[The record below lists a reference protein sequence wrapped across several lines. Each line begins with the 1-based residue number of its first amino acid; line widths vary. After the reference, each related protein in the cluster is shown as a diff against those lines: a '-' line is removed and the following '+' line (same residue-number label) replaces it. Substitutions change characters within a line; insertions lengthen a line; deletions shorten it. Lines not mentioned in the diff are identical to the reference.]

1 MKNPK
6 ASSVEKYIS
15 WKTEAIQTKL
25 QSIRE
30 TILTVVP
37 EAKEVISY
45 HMPAIRT
52 SEVLV
57 YYAAAKKH
65 IGFYPHS
72 EAIVAFEKE
81 LTPYKTS
88 KGAIQFLLDQPLPLD
103 LIRDITVFRYEE
115 VKSKKAGNST
125 TQVNTKTRS
134 TASGTSSE

>member
-1 MKNPK
+1 MMNPK
-6 ASSVEKYIS
+6 ASSVEEYFS
-15 WKTEAIQTKL
+15 WQPKAIQTKL

-30 TILTVVP
+30 TILSAVP

-65 IGFYPHS
+65 IGFYPKS
-72 EAIVAFEKE
+72 DAIIAFKKE

-88 KGAIQFLLDQPLPLD
+88 KGAIQFPLDEPLPLD
-103 LIRDITVFRYEE
+103 LIRDIAQFRNEM
-115 VKSKKAGNST
+115 VKPKAANPKSK
-125 TQVNTKTRS
+125 
-134 TASGTSSE
+134 